1 MERVESH
8 LFRANKIKLKEE
20 GHAQCFICGTTE
32 KINTHHMMC
41 PYAKQKEVDYD
52 KLKSVCE
59 VVDIYGY
66 AEQMKDIPITSVDDI
81 RNLINVCE
89 GHHKRADHGIHNV
102 PFADWL
108 IQKVRV
114 ENENREDV

>member
-1 MERVESH
+1 MERVESQ

-20 GHAQCFICGTTE
+20 GHGSCFICGTTE

-59 VVDIYGY
+59 VVDVYGY
-66 AEQMKDIPITSVDDI
+66 AEQMKSISITSVDDI

-114 ENENREDV
+114 DNENREDV